1 MLEPSYLSHQFLIAM
16 PALADPNFA
25 RTVTYLCEHG
35 PQGALGLI
43 VNRPLDLTTADLLE
57 NLGIEAPPGTGALPV
72 YFGGPVHPEQ
82 GFVLHR
88 PLGRWQS
95 TLATGDGLAIT
106 TSRDILEAMARGQ
119 GPAEA
124 LIALGYAGWGPGQ
137 LEEEI
142 SRNAWLTVPASADVI
157 FETPVDQRFQA
168 AFRLLGIDP
177 AFLATSAGHA

>member
-88 PLGRWQS
+88 PRGR
-95 TLATGDGLAIT
+95 
-106 TSRDILEAMARGQ
+106 
-119 GPAEA
+119 
-124 LIALGYAGWGPGQ
+124 
-137 LEEEI
+137 
-142 SRNAWLTVPASADVI
+142 
-157 FETPVDQRFQA
+157 
-168 AFRLLGIDP
+168 
-177 AFLATSAGHA
+177 